1 MHFYENLFHETIFY
15 KQDSETSM
23 FGINL
28 NMLDIFELFHDH
40 EKKFQQMCIVS
51 VSGSISDNYNHYDIA
66 IYHHRLPDL
75 PFMRISF
82 RKRIGVENST
92 KHVITLV
99 GLSSLSVISSIVKH
113 AFNYRIN
120 HTVKQWFGVARGI
133 LIKLEPS
140 IYF

>member
-1 MHFYENLFHETIFY
+1 MHFYENLFHETIFH
-15 KQDSETSM
+15 KQDSEASM

-28 NMLDIFELFHDH
+28 NMLDIFELIQKH
-40 EKKFQQMCIVS
+40 EKKIQQLCLVS
-51 VSGSISDNYNHYDIA
+51 VSGSLSDNYNHYDFA
-66 IYHHRLPDL
+66 AYHESLPNL
-75 PFMRISF
+75 PFVRISF

-99 GLSSLSVISSIVKH
+99 GLRSLSAISSTVKYSL
-113 AFNYRIN
+113 NYRLN
-120 HTVKQWFGVARGI
+120 HMVNQWFGVARGE